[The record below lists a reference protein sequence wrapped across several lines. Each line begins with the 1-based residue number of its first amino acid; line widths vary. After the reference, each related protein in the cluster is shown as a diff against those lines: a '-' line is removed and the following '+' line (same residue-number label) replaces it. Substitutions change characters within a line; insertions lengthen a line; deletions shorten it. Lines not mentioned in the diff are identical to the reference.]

1 MLFEGT
7 AWAQAAA
14 SPADAPSIVQ
24 QLKTGPGPVL
34 AMVVAVMYFLVFRP
48 QNKKAQEQAKMLS
61 ALKRN
66 DEVVTTGGIIGRI
79 HEVGDKVLT
88 LEIAPNVRVR
98 VERAQVAGMSSYKA
112 SAKKDDK

>member
-1 MLFEGT
+1 M
-7 AWAQAAA
+7 
-14 SPADAPSIVQ
+14 
-24 QLKTGPGPVL
+24 

-79 HEVGDKVLT
+79 HDVGDKVLT

>member
-1 MLFEGT
+1 
-7 AWAQAAA
+7 
-14 SPADAPSIVQ
+14 
-24 QLKTGPGPVL
+24 
-34 AMVVAVMYFLVFRP
+34 MYFLVFRP